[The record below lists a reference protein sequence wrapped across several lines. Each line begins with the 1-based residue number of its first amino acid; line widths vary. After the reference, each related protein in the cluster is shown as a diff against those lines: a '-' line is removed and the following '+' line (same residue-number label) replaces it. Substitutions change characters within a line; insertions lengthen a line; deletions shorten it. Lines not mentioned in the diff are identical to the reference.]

1 LQGSPSTTKVPY
13 SSSEPWST
21 SGDRDESE
29 SDSGDESD
37 NESSGSGSDHGD
49 DSGSVADVCKIKN
62 LTCTMILTSINHR
75 ALQVAPVLQM
85 KMIPQA
91 EKEIQATRSAK
102 ATAIAPHPPPRL
114 DPHTPLAAD
123 LNHLFYNNRHSQS
136 GRQIL
141 IRYIMPNDYIF
152 L

>member
-49 DSGSVADVCKIKN
+49 DSGSVADVCKNIYILPYK
-62 LTCTMILTSINHR
+62 MILTSIIYR
-75 ALQVAPVLQM
+75 ARQVALVLQM
-85 KMIPQA
+85 KMIRQA
-91 EKEIQATRSAK
+91 EKEIQVMRSAK
-102 ATAIAPHPPPRL
+102 ATAIAPHPPQRLVPRT
-114 DPHTPLAAD
+114 HLAAD
-123 LNHLFYNNRHSQS
+123 LNLLSYNNRHSLS

-141 IRYIMPNDYIF
+141 IRYIMPS
-152 L
+152 